1 MRLPKRE
8 DTKRVA
14 FAHHQTDRWEVEK
27 KKKEKKRKEKVTAAV
42 AYYGTKAVRDMQRP

>member
-27 KKKEKKRKEKVTAAV
+27 KKKKKEKVTAAV